1 MLFVIDIGNT
11 NIVLGVFDNETI
23 RAQWRAVT
31 EKRKTADEYGIEI
44 RDFFHYDDIH
54 LEQIEGSIISCVVP
68 TLQASFEQVCMK
80 LFGRRPI
87 VVGPGI
93 KTGMPILYD
102 NPKEVGADRIVNS
115 VAAYHRFHDALI
127 SIDFGTATTFDVVS
141 QKGEYLGGVICPG
154 IGISLEALFFF
165 ASKLPRIEVGKPRSV
180 IGKNTVESMQSGIL
194 YGYTGLVDGIIQR
207 IWKEYGRKMKT
218 IGTGGLCE
226 MIAAES
232 ETIEEVDQSLTLQG
246 LRLLYQLN
254 KPTAK

>member
-1 MLFVIDIGNT
+1 MLFVVDIGNT
-11 NIVLGVFDNETI
+11 NIVLGVFENENI
-23 RAQWRAVT
+23 RAQWRMVT
-31 EKRKTADEYGIEI
+31 EKRKTADEYAIQI
-44 RDFFHYDDIH
+44 RDFFHYEDVR

-68 TLQASFEQVCMK
+68 TLQASFEQMCTK
-80 LFGRRPI
+80 LFGTKAL

-115 VAAYHRFHDALI
+115 VAAYHRVRDALI

-165 ASKLPRIEVGKPRSV
+165 ASKLPRIEVAKPRGV
-180 IGKNTVESMQSGIL
+180 VGKNTVESMQSGIL
-194 YGYTGLVDGIIQR
+194 YGYTGLVDGIVKR
-207 IWKEYGRKMKT
+207 IWNEYGRKMKT
-218 IGTGGLCE
+218 IATGGLCE

-232 ETIEEVDQSLTLQG
+232 ETIDEVDQSLTLHG

-254 KPTAK
+254 KTPAK